1 MEERKEEQ
9 KMGDSLSSAIFKA
22 IIEPIDTT
30 GKKILDD
37 TDQLK
42 EETNSLLGQIDDTC
56 KSLPAEIYQ
65 FLESSFVSWKALL
78 ERSDTE
84 RERTGTLLQ
93 MTAKAIQENEDAIMQ
108 KLFSGQRK

>member
-1 MEERKEEQ
+1 
-9 KMGDSLSSAIFKA
+9 MGDALSGAIFKA

-56 KSLPAEIYQ
+56 KSLPPEIYQ
-65 FLESSFVSWKALL
+65 FLESGFVSWKALL

-93 MTAKAIQENEDAIMQ
+93 ETAKAIQENEDEIMK